1 MKTLSIALLALVTG
15 QAHAQFNKSVDA
27 CLKKVDEVL
36 GFDTSVSSSTLTFK
50 GLDCEVRMNRNTGVS
65 GLNQLPTSELRIWGP
80 ELYLDIDANQ
90 DLKTVKLTKC
100 SVTDDL
106 ISIEFKGKHLYADRT
121 NYAANL
127 KINLIDKQITSV
139 SMSERSSRLIL
150 WLGTERTSCKL

>member
-1 MKTLSIALLALVTG
+1 MKNLGIVFAALMVG
-15 QAHAQFNKSVDA
+15 QAHAQFSKSVDS

-36 GFDTSVSSSTLTFK
+36 SFNTATSSSSLTFK
-50 GLDCEVRMNRNTGVS
+50 GLGCEVRMNRNTGIS

-90 DLKTVKLTKC
+90 DLKTVKLTSC
-100 SVTDDL
+100 IVTDDL

-121 NYAANL
+121 NYAAKL

-139 SMSERSSRLIL
+139 SMSERSSRSIL
-150 WLGTERTSCKL
+150 WLGTERSSCKL